1 MPYLIG
7 CSKSTTFPKKFRAGV
22 PTFAVWSTE
31 HESTIL
37 SYNHRLFLTSKNTRC
52 MYRNSNPTCFDSI
65 ENWYVPV
72 FYNTK
77 HEYEIISICR
87 SFFFWNTMLSFFDN
101 SRFLEILFERMTKT
115 K

>member
-77 HEYEIISICR
+77 HEYEIIQIECFLKMGSLYMGLYN
-87 SFFFWNTMLSFFDN
+87 FFLLI
-101 SRFLEILFERMTKT
+101 RV
-115 K
+115 